1 MDAEFVNTIGQLF
14 TDSFAILRLLENGL
28 NWFIIGI
35 GIILLVIWVK
45 KMADY
50 NKEADQNGTLR

>member
-14 TDSFAILRLLENGL
+14 TDSFAILRLLENGF

-35 GIILLVIWVK
+35 GIILMVIWVK
-45 KMADY
+45 KMSDY